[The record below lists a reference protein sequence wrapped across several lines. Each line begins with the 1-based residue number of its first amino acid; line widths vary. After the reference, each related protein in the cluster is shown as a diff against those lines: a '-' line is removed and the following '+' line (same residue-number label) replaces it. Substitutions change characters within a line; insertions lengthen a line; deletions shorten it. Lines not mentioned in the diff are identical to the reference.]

1 MVGYAWEIINPSL
14 PLWGNDE
21 KNKDMIL
28 NKENLKNINGEKV
41 IKPTAEMLELP
52 EKVIQFG
59 TGVLLRGL
67 PDYFIDKA
75 NHQGIFNGR
84 IVVVKSTSKTGV
96 DAFADQDNLYTLCVK
111 GIEDGEEVEENII
124 NSSISRVLS
133 ASQEWAEIL
142 KVAHQPEMKVVISN
156 TTEVGIVKS
165 EDKITDNPPQ
175 SYPGKL
181 LAFLHER
188 YKAFNGAED
197 SGMVIVPTELISD
210 NADKLKEI
218 VLDLAIQ
225 NKLGWDFENWLKT
238 ANYFCKTLVD
248 RIVPGKLPAADQ
260 QAIESEL
267 GYEDELMIMA
277 EPFRLWAIESSSEK
291 VKEILSFASADKG
304 IFIVP
309 SIDKFKELKL
319 RLLNGTHTISC
330 GLAILA
336 GFKTVKEAMANEA
349 FAQHVLSLMENEI
362 APVVE
367 SENITYD
374 EAIAFAKSVI
384 DRFSNRSL
392 EHQWQAITLN
402 YTSKLQL
409 RNMPLIRRY
418 YALRNEVPQLTALG
432 VAAYIVFMNV
442 TKDGDNYI
450 ANANGQAYPTQDEFA
465 ETLYNYWK
473 DPETVV
479 DNTLGDR
486 RLWDKNLNNY
496 PGFNAAVKSYVD
508 LLQTKGANE
517 TLSNLQSERTI

>member
-1 MVGYAWEIINPSL
+1 
-14 PLWGNDE
+14 
-21 KNKDMIL
+21 MIL
-28 NKENLKNINGEKV
+28 NRENLKNIDDRKV
-41 IKPTAEMLELP
+41 TKPTDEILALP

-75 NHQGIFNGR
+75 NQKGIFNGR
-84 IVVVKSTSKTGV
+84 ILVVKSTAKGGA
-96 DAFADQDNLYTLCVK
+96 DAFSKQDNLYTLCVK
-111 GIEDGEEVEENII
+111 GIEDGVNIKENSI

-133 ASQEWAEIL
+133 ASQDWAEIL
-142 KVAHQPEMKVVISN
+142 KAAHQPEMQVVISN

-165 EDKITDNPPQ
+165 EDKITDNPPS

-188 YKAFNGAED
+188 YKAFNGSAE
-197 SGMVIVPTELISD
+197 SGMVIIPTELISD

-218 VLDLAIQ
+218 LLDLAIQ

-238 ANYFCKTLVD
+238 ANHFCKTLVD
-248 RIVPGKLPAADQ
+248 RIVPGKLPATDQ
-260 QAIESEL
+260 KAIESEL

-277 EPFRLWAIESSSEK
+277 EPFRLWAIESANAK
-291 VKEILSFASADKG
+291 VKEVLSFANADKG

-336 GFKTVKEAMANEA
+336 GFNTVKEAMANEE
-349 FAQHVLSLMENEI
+349 FANHVLKLMKEEI

-367 SENITYD
+367 NEDITRE
-374 EAIAFAKSVI
+374 EAVAFAESVI
-384 DRFSNRSL
+384 DRFSNPSL

-402 YTSKLQL
+402 YTSKLQM
-409 RNMPLIRRY
+409 RNIPLIRRY
-418 YALRNEVPQLTALG
+418 YALKNEVPQLTALG
-432 VAAYIVFMNV
+432 VAAYIIFMNV
-442 TKDGDNYI
+442 NKDGEIYT
-450 ANANGQAYPTQDEFA
+450 ANVNGKLFPVDDEFA
-465 ETLYNYWK
+465 EILYNYWK
-473 DPETVV
+473 KPETVI

-496 PGFNAAVKSYVD
+496 PGFNEAVKSYVE
-508 LLQTKGANE
+508 LLQNKGAKE
-517 TLSNLQSERTI
+517 TLINLHSERAV